1 MNRTYKPG
9 TPYTQTQYVIASKR
23 QRDKAS
29 QYYSH
34 TTTYKPYMTSKDYN
48 IIANRLDRYI
58 KTGTTS
64 YTSYSR
70 RGKCNRWIRIN
81 ARLTGTLV
89 NGGLIIDI
97 SKLLTIGGDTKR
109 HVSTMHKI
117 AHKIKVNALKSV
129 LVMGDKYITYG
140 N

>member
-23 QRDKAS
+23 QRDTIAPFQPPSK
-29 QYYSH
+29 Q
-34 TTTYKPYMTSKDYN
+34 YMTSKDYDL
-48 IIANRLDRYI
+48 IANRLERYI
-58 KTGTTS
+58 KTGTTG

-70 RGKCNRWIRIN
+70 RGKCNRWIHVNSRI
-81 ARLTGTLV
+81 TTTLV
-89 NGGLIIDI
+89 NGGLVIDI
-97 SKLLTIGGDTKR
+97 SKLLTIGGDTKK
-109 HVSTMHKI
+109 HASTMHKI

>member
-9 TPYTQTQYVIASKR
+9 TSYTQTQYVIASK
-23 QRDKAS
+23 QERDTISPFQPPSK
-29 QYYSH
+29 Q
-34 TTTYKPYMTSKDYN
+34 YMTSKDYDL
-48 IIANRLDRYI
+48 IANRLERYI
-58 KTGTTS
+58 KTGTTG

-70 RGKCNRWIRIN
+70 RGKCNRWIHVNSRI
-81 ARLTGTLV
+81 TTTLV
-89 NGGLIIDI
+89 NGGLVIDI
-97 SKLLTIGGDTKR
+97 SKLLTIGGDTKK
-109 HVSTMHKI
+109 HANTMHKI

>member
-1 MNRTYKPG
+1 
-9 TPYTQTQYVIASKR
+9 
-23 QRDKAS
+23 
-29 QYYSH
+29 
-34 TTTYKPYMTSKDYN
+34 MTSKDYN
-48 IIANRLDRYI
+48 NIAFRLQRYI

-97 SKLLTIGGDTKR
+97 SKLLTIGGDTKK
-109 HVSTMHKI
+109 HASTMHKI